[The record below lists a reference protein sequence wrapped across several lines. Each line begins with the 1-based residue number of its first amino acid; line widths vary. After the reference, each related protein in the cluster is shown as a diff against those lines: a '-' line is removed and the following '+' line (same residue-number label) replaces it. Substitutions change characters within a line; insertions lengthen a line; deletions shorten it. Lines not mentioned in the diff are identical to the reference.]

1 MLRKNTPENA
11 ELFFYVE
18 HSRDER
24 KRSAKKRNRLTQSRR
39 RMRH

>member
-1 MLRKNTPENA
+1 MLWKNQPERD

-24 KRSAKKRNRLTQSRR
+24 KRATKRRHRLTQSRR